1 MIYYTKGNKVYTHYV
16 EGANKTEFK
25 DVDDIDCRMVTL
37 TGNRLIVNKCRG
49 DVIYGYRCVGIEP
62 LQFLFNGESFN
73 IDIAIYVIKKYLSMH
88 KIKRYD
94 NTWEVIRNDA
104 LYPWKQTTL

>member
-1 MIYYTKGNKVYTHYV
+1 MIYYTKDNYVYTHFV
-16 EGANKTEFK
+16 EGGNKTTIK

>member
-1 MIYYTKGNKVYTHYV
+1 MIYYTKDNYVYTHFV
-16 EGANKTEFK
+16 EGGYKTTIK
-25 DVDDIDCRMVTL
+25 DVDDINCRMVTL
-37 TGNRLIVNKCRG
+37 TGNKLIVNKCRS
-49 DVIYGYRCVGIEP
+49 DVIYVYICVGIEP

-94 NTWEVIRNDA
+94 NTWEVVRNDA